1 MTLLK
6 KFFFIF
12 ILFFLSISF
21 LNAEEKVSYIDI
33 DSVLSKS
40 KAGSKLLEAIKK
52 EEELKINEF
61 KLNDDNFKNEEKKI
75 LAKKNLISKEEFD
88 KEIRTL
94 QAKFQKYKKT
104 KINEID
110 ELKKKR
116 NKNIVNF
123 LNLINPIIEKYM
135 ADNSIYMLIDKK
147 NVFIASVEYDITNNL
162 IELIDNQIKNV
173 EIK

>member
-1 MTLLK
+1 MSLLK

-94 QAKFQKYKKT
+94 QAKFQKY
-104 KINEID
+104 
-110 ELKKKR
+110 
-116 NKNIVNF
+116 
-123 LNLINPIIEKYM
+123 M